1 MLPNTDYLNMEAR
14 RLRNTSF
21 DVGHVGEMH
30 SSINSSELDG
40 REAHSTLALGSC
52 YLNVCTRMHVCSSK
66 IREAEKNDV
75 SLDSFYALLPP
86 HGPPKTNPDLVVP
99 AHECRN
105 DF

>member
-1 MLPNTDYLNMEAR
+1 MEAR

-52 YLNVCTRMHVCSSK
+52 YL

-86 HGPPKTNPDLVVP
+86 QGPPKTNT
-99 AHECRN
+99 
-105 DF
+105 